1 MTISTTIGMTT
12 RLSLIAV
19 AVLAVTSA
27 VNPAAAEIEK
37 FMNPCDSGVCA
48 FFRAPTTVPDGWV
61 EDAEATRELRVQML
75 LPKGQ
80 DFEAAPAKIY
90 TLVRY
95 NAGGK
100 LQVADIVKDTYADWR
115 RRAQVAKSAAKPEKL
130 ADIARADGK
139 PGFVSH
145 RFEAPRLKEQGFER
159 TSITTD
165 TDKDGNSFFVIV
177 VLSANSRDAFVR
189 AEGAYNSILKSY

>member
-1 MTISTTIGMTT
+1 MTC
-12 RLSLIAV
+12 RALSLRLTLIA
-19 AVLAVTSA
+19 AVCAVVGMA
-27 VNPAAAEIEK
+27 NPAAAEIEK
-37 FMNPCDSGVCA
+37 FMNPCDGGVCA
-48 FFRAPTTVPDGWV
+48 FFRASTTVPDGWV

-80 DFEAAPAKIY
+80 DFDEAPAKIY

-95 NAGGK
+95 NAGRK
-100 LQVADIVKDTYADWR
+100 LQVADIVKDTYADWG
-115 RRAQVAKSAAKPEKL
+115 RRAKAAKPEKL
-130 ADIARADGK
+130 ADVARADGK
-139 PGFVSH
+139 PAFVSH

>member
-1 MTISTTIGMTT
+1 MRCRALGL
-12 RLSLIAV
+12 RLTLIA
-19 AVLAVTSA
+19 AVCAVVGMA
-27 VNPAAAEIEK
+27 NPAAAEIEK

-48 FFRAPTTVPDGWV
+48 FFRASTTVPDGWV

-80 DFEAAPAKIY
+80 DFDEAPAKIY

-95 NAGGK
+95 NAGRK
-100 LQVADIVKDTYADWR
+100 LQVADIVKDTYADWG
-115 RRAQVAKSAAKPEKL
+115 RRAKAAKPEKL
-130 ADIARADGK
+130 ADVARADGK
-139 PGFVSH
+139 PAFVSH

>member
-1 MTISTTIGMTT
+1 MQTRAMHTRLPLIAFAALALIGM
-12 RLSLIAV
+12 AH
-19 AVLAVTSA
+19 
-27 VNPAAAEIEK
+27 PAAAEIEK
-37 FMNPCDSGVCA
+37 FMNPCDGGVCA
-48 FFRAPTTVPDGWV
+48 FFRASTTVPEGWA
-61 EDAEATRELRVQML
+61 EHAEATRELRVQML

-80 DFEAAPAKIY
+80 DFDDAPAKIY

-95 NAGGK
+95 NAGRK

-115 RRAQVAKSAAKPEKL
+115 RRAKAAKPEKL
-130 ADIARADGK
+130 ADIIRAEGK
-139 PGFVSH
+139 PAFVSH

-177 VLSANSRDAFVR
+177 VLSANSRDAFVK

>member
-1 MTISTTIGMTT
+1 MTYRALSL
-12 RLSLIAV
+12 RLSLVAAV
-19 AVLAVTSA
+19 CAVVGMAH
-27 VNPAAAEIEK
+27 PAAAEIEK
-37 FMNPCDSGVCA
+37 FMNPCDGGVCA
-48 FFRAPTTVPDGWV
+48 FVRASTTVPEGWA
-61 EDAEATRELRVQML
+61 EHAEATRELRVQML

-80 DFEAAPAKIY
+80 DFDEAPAKIY

-95 NAGGK
+95 NAGRK

-115 RRAQVAKSAAKPEKL
+115 SRAKAAKLAATPEKL

-139 PGFVSH
+139 PAFVSH

-177 VLSANSRDAFVR
+177 VLSANSRDAFVK

>member
-1 MTISTTIGMTT
+1 MKI
-12 RLSLIAV
+12 RLSLMTFA
-19 AVLAVTSA
+19 ALAVMGA
-27 VNPAAAEIEK
+27 VHPAAAEVQK
-37 FMNPCDSGVCA
+37 FMNPCDSGLCA
-48 FFRAPTTVPDGWV
+48 FFRASTTVPDGWA

-80 DFEAAPAKIY
+80 DFEDAPAKIY

-100 LQVADIVKDTYADWR
+100 LQVADIVKDTYVDWR
-115 RRAQVAKSAAKPEKL
+115 RRAKTAKPEKL
-130 ADIARADGK
+130 ADIVRADGK
-139 PGFVSH
+139 PMFVSH

-165 TDKDGNSFFVIV
+165 TDKDGNTFFVIV
-177 VLSANSRDAFVR
+177 VLSANSRDAFVK
-189 AEGAYNSILKSY
+189 AEGAYNSMLKSY